1 VQARQ
6 RGEGGVVILVIGGS
20 GTLGARVV
28 RRVLG
33 AGAPVRV
40 MTRDPT
46 RAATLRGLGA
56 QVVQGDLTEAR
67 SLDAACAGVTR
78 ALLAAH
84 GFVGRGRFASER
96 VDGDG
101 HRALIDAAA
110 RAGVER
116 LVFVSALGAAAD
128 HPVDFFRTKFATEQ
142 YLAASGLGHV
152 ILRPSAFM
160 EFHAHE
166 LIGKAVLAGKPARL
180 IGPGTK
186 PRNFVSADDVAAL
199 AVRALT
205 ASDMDGETIAIGG
218 PGNFGNRQVAEL
230 YAQAAGMPLRVSILP
245 AAVARGLA
253 RLARPLHPGVARA
266 LTLGSLPDSAF
277 DERFDPGALLAR
289 YPMTLTRLE
298 DFIVARANE
307 ADGRAR
313 V

>member
-1 VQARQ
+1 M
-6 RGEGGVVILVIGGS
+6 ILVIGGS

-28 RRVLG
+28 RRLLG
-33 AGAPVRV
+33 AGAHVRV
-40 MTRDPT
+40 MTRDPS
-46 RAATLRGLGA
+46 RAEALRAPGA
-56 QVVQGDLTEAR
+56 QLVKGDLTDAR

-78 ALLAAH
+78 VLLAAH
-84 GFVGRGRFASER
+84 GFIGRGRFASER
-96 VDGDG
+96 VDGNG

-142 YLAASGLGHV
+142 YLAARLAHV

-186 PRNFVSADDVAAL
+186 PRNFVSADDVAKL
-199 AVRALT
+199 AVHALT
-205 ASDMDGETIAIGG
+205 TLGIDGETIAIGG

-230 YAQAAGMPLRVSILP
+230 YAQAAGTPLRVSILP
-245 AAVARGLA
+245 VAVARGLA
-253 RLARPLHPGVARA
+253 QLARPLHPGVARV
-266 LTLGSLPDSAF
+266 LTLASLPDAAF

-298 DFIVARANE
+298 DFIVARAHE
-307 ADGRAR
+307 AAAARRASGVELR
-313 V
+313 R

>member
-1 VQARQ
+1 M
-6 RGEGGVVILVIGGS
+6 ILVIGGS

-28 RRVLG
+28 RRLLG
-33 AGAPVRV
+33 AGAQVRV
-40 MTRDPT
+40 MTRDPS
-46 RAATLRGLGA
+46 RAEALRAPGA
-56 QVVQGDLTEAR
+56 QLVEGDLTDAR

-78 ALLAAH
+78 VLLAAH
-84 GFVGRGRFASER
+84 GFIGRGRFASER

-142 YLAASGLGHV
+142 YLAASGLAHV

-186 PRNFVSADDVAAL
+186 PRNFVSADDVATL
-199 AVRALT
+199 AVHALT
-205 ASDMDGETIAIGG
+205 TLGIDGETIAIGG
-218 PGNFGNRQVAEL
+218 PGNFSNRQVAEL
-230 YAQAAGMPLRVSILP
+230 YAQAAGVPLRVSILP

-253 RLARPLHPGVARA
+253 RLARPLHPGIARV
-266 LTLGSLPDSAF
+266 LTLASLPDSAF
-277 DERFDPGALLAR
+277 DECFDPGALLAR

-298 DFIVARANE
+298 DFIVARAHE
-307 ADGRAR
+307 AAAARRAAGVDLR
-313 V
+313 R